1 MFRYRESTT
10 RLISGLIT
18 IAVFTSLLLVPTIAF
33 SAQKIVAG
41 GTCKTLNTKVTQN
54 KMVYTCV
61 KKGNKL
67 VWNKGIAIKSAAPTK
82 SPTPS
87 ATPTPTQSPTP
98 IPTPTPSLTPTPSP
112 TPTTV
117 VFQAWST
124 EIDSKS
130 LSDEAQKNFIA
141 WTKQR
146 TNSKINHI
154 QRVQENNNSRRISIM
169 KKADDL
175 SAQLFSEYFPK
186 GSVTVIGATENWAV
200 SELAKSGWTTSTC
213 NNPYMS
219 GVLLCLDNDS
229 RQGYVVTADATYDAR
244 NPGNDGGA
252 LLAHEYFH
260 LVQWNLSKTTN
271 GIRMKSGDASSAN
284 AFPAWFVEGSA
295 DFVGYSVGALSQ
307 NASYWEGRARML
319 SYSPPGESV
328 NRNSIADYE
337 IRTCCGNDTPTYPYN
352 IGQVA
357 TEYIV
362 ASIGFQKFL
371 DIWTSFAITQNFEKS
386 FESIAGISKQ
396 AFYEKFDQIRTKVG
410 LPGISWKLD
419 GLINKRISG

>member
-1 MFRYRESTT
+1 MLQKRG
-10 RLISGLIT
+10 RLLVRISSLSALI
-18 IAVFTSLLLVPTIAF
+18 IASSLLVVTNPAFPTQTIKPGA
-33 SAQKIVAG
+33 
-41 GTCKTLNTKVTQN
+41 TCKTLNSKVAQSG
-54 KMVYTCV
+54 KLYTCI

-67 VWNKGIAIKSAAPTK
+67 IWNNGVAIKSAAPAK
-82 SPTPS
+82 SPATSTTPTPVATPSPSVTPAPS
-87 ATPTPTQSPTP
+87 ATPTPPA
-98 IPTPTPSLTPTPSP
+98 
-112 TPTTV
+112 V
-117 VFQAWST
+117 VFQPWST
-124 EIDSKS
+124 DIDAKL
-130 LSDEAQKNFIA
+130 LSDEAQKNFLA
-141 WTKQR
+141 WAKQR
-146 TNSKINHI
+146 TNSKINHT
-154 QRVQENNNSRRISIM
+154 QRIQENNNSQRISIM

-175 SAQLFSEYFPK
+175 SAQLFSEFFPK
-186 GSVTVIGATENWAV
+186 GSITVIGATENWAV

-219 GVLLCLDNDS
+219 GVFLCLDNDS

-260 LVQWNLSKTTN
+260 LVQWNLSKTTK

-386 FESIAGISKQ
+386 FESIAGISKET
-396 AFYEKFDQIRTKVG
+396 FYEKFDQIRTKVG

-419 GLINKRISG
+419 GLVNKKIGG

>member
-1 MFRYRESTT
+1 MFAANRKSSFKPT
-10 RLISGLIT
+10 LLLSAL
-18 IAVFTSLLLVPTIAF
+18 ALLLTSLPQNTYAV
-33 SAQKIVAG
+33 QKITAG
-41 GTCKTLNTKVTQN
+41 ASCSKINSKATYQN
-54 KMVYTCV
+54 KIYTCV
-61 KKGNKL
+61 KKGKKL
-67 VWNKGIAIKSAAPTK
+67 VWNSGVAIKTAAPEVK
-82 SPTPS
+82 PT
-87 ATPTPTQSPTP
+87 
-98 IPTPTPSLTPTPSP
+98 P

-146 TNSKINHI
+146 TNSKINHTQRI
-154 QRVQENNNSRRISIM
+154 QNNNNSQRISIM

-328 NRNSIADYE
+328 NRNSITDYE

-371 DIWTSFAITQNFEKS
+371 DIWASFAITQNFEKS

-396 AFYEKFDQIRTKVG
+396 AFYEKFDQIRTKAG

-419 GLINKRISG
+419 GLINKKISG

>member
-1 MFRYRESTT
+1 MLT
-10 RLISGLIT
+10 RRQ
-18 IAVFTSLLLVPTIAF
+18 TSSFLSQTSVLSAIVLLLLATLLSNSAF
-33 SAQKIVAG
+33 PAQKIKP
-41 GTCKTLNTKVTQN
+41 GTSCKTLNSKVTQSG
-54 KMVYTCV
+54 KLYACI
-61 KKGNKL
+61 KKGKKL
-67 VWNKGIAIKSAAPTK
+67 VWNNGVAIKSAAPAK
-82 SPTPS
+82 SPATSTTPTPVVTPSPSVTPAPS
-87 ATPTPTQSPTP
+87 ATPTPPA
-98 IPTPTPSLTPTPSP
+98 
-112 TPTTV
+112 V
-117 VFQAWST
+117 VFQPWST
-124 EIDSKS
+124 DIDAKL
-130 LSDEAQKNFIA
+130 LSDEAQKNFLA
-141 WTKQR
+141 WAKQR
-146 TNSKINHI
+146 TNSKINHT
-154 QRVQENNNSRRISIM
+154 QRIQENNNSQRISIM

-175 SAQLFSEYFPK
+175 SAQLFSEFFPK
-186 GSVTVIGATENWAV
+186 GSITVIGATENWAV

-219 GVLLCLDNDS
+219 GVFLCLDNDS

-260 LVQWNLSKTTN
+260 LVQWNLSKTTK

-328 NRNSIADYE
+328 NRNSITDYE

-386 FESIAGISKQ
+386 FESIAGISKET
-396 AFYEKFDQIRTKVG
+396 FYEKFDQIRTKVG

-419 GLINKRISG
+419 GLVNKKIGG